1 MKLFKL
7 DWYADGYVRR
17 IDILIVILG
26 ISLLALKFALAQ

>member
-17 IDILIVILG
+17 LDILIVIMAV
-26 ISLLALKFALAQ
+26 SLLALKVVLTN